1 MYIYFICFLKPL
13 FIYELKVLWL
23 LRCFSLVQFLKIAN
37 TELLYFFSY
46 KEFLM
51 GFFPPQRFII
61 ACLYEHFCKDKED
74 SNRSLKKFVKNWKKL
89 TNY

>member
-37 TELLYFFSY
+37 TELLYFF
-46 KEFLM
+46 FLQ
-51 GFFPPQRFII
+51 GIFFPQRFII
-61 ACLYEHFCKDKED
+61 ACLYEHFCKHKED
-74 SNRSLKKFVKNWKKL
+74 SNRSFF
-89 TNY
+89 